1 MKGKILIRITR
12 KNELN
17 GYWIFL
23 ISWAVILGVTAF
35 KVKTVLEVLLVMFM
49 SLIILI
55 SAILY
60 QGFEVVRE

>member
-23 ISWAVILGVTAF
+23 ISWAVILGVTALR
-35 KVKTVLEVLLVMFM
+35 VKTVLEVFLVMFM

-60 QGFEVVRE
+60 QGFEVIKE